1 MPRLSTLFS
10 STFVVSLATVAI
22 AQTPPDECAR
32 ARTQKAAGP
41 TAGTI
46 SPAEV
51 CRVLSVLAHDSLEG
65 RGTGTV
71 GGARAARFIA
81 AEMRAAGLEPGGDS
95 GYFQRVPIIRAAQ
108 GGRASSV
115 ASFAVRDTFPIERRG
130 IAVNVIGILRGS
142 DPVLKDSVVLVDAHY
157 DHLGLRAGG
166 PVDIDSMQAFAA
178 MAAPIVAERARY
190 A

>member
-65 RGTGTV
+65 RGTGTP
-71 GGARAARFIA
+71 GGARAARYIA
-81 AEMRAAGLEPGGDS
+81 DEFRAARLEPAGDS
-95 GYFQRVPIIRAAQ
+95 GCFQRVPLVMSTRN
-108 GGRASSV
+108 GRVFPTAV
-115 ASFAVRDTFPIERRG
+115 PSFAARDTFPSERR
-130 IAVNVIGILRGS
+130 
-142 DPVLKDSVVLVDAHY
+142 
-157 DHLGLRAGG
+157 
-166 PVDIDSMQAFAA
+166 
-178 MAAPIVAERARY
+178 
-190 A
+190 